1 MAENERSSAFEEQS
15 YADQA
20 MGYNEL
26 IKESVFKGETPFQ
39 VIIEGL
45 TNQFDDY
52 INVEDRTNYV
62 DVFFNQYHD
71 SVNAIL
77 TEDADD
83 HPDERKEI
91 LDGILNDFIA
101 TIGDLFTTRL
111 AIVITP
117 IDEGSSNIDD
127 IESILRALYEFFV
140 IKARDNFITVLS
152 GDINQHLP
160 KNITDNRQFIS
171 EVKTLLTNYMPI
183 ITTLSVNDFLKIRGE
198 ETLIEMNDNNQWS
211 GNFLKKY
218 SPKLYQNETLVAD
231 IISQTAIIY
240 DIKEELNNG

>member
-1 MAENERSSAFEEQS
+1 MAENEQASVFEEQS

-20 MGYNEL
+20 MDYNDL

-45 TNQFDDY
+45 TEQFDDY

-83 HPDERKEI
+83 HPEERKEI
-91 LDGILNDFIA
+91 LDGILNEFIS
-101 TIGDLFTTRL
+101 TIGNLFTVRL

-117 IDEGSSNIDD
+117 IDEGSTNIDD
-127 IESILRALYEFFV
+127 IESILRALYEFF
-140 IKARDNFITVLS
+140 ILKARDNFITVLS

-160 KNITDNRQFIS
+160 RNITDNRQFIA
-171 EVKTLLTNYMPI
+171 EVKTLLSDYMPI
-183 ITTLSVNDFLKIRGE
+183 ITTFGVNDFLKMRGE
-198 ETLIEMNDNNQWS
+198 ETIIEMNDNNQWT